1 MKNKIKLIFIS
12 FIAIM
17 LFDSSAYAAT
27 IPVFS
32 LLTDKNTVT
41 VGDVVTAS
49 VKVTASQNNVLGCYS
64 FTLDY
69 DTSKLILLGN
79 SGLKI
84 SGECGDG
91 SQTSSDTYK
100 FKFKAIAPGT
110 AKIYVD
116 STTYFEGTT
125 SVNRIENVSKGSK
138 SINVVNKTTAP
149 TVRYSKNNN
158 LSSLE
163 IEGYKLEPEFNKD
176 KLEYTITLP
185 KETYKIKLNAKTED
199 SKASVSGIGEIT
211 LVDGENKLE
220 VKVTAENGNVKTYV
234 IKATVEEPNPINVK
248 IDDKEYTV
256 VRKKDGLTIPTNYR
270 ETTIDLSGESVL
282 AFYGEITKYNL
293 VALKDENSN
302 INFYIYDNDT
312 YKLYKELNFN
322 SINIYPYQI
331 DDDKILNGYSKDKM
345 DINGMEL
352 EILTDNKG
360 YPIVYGMN
368 LNTGEISYYTYDAKE
383 NTLQRYNNEVSKKL
397 EKENKMYFYISI
409 ALGSFCIIE
418 LLIMII
424 ILATRSNKNVK
435 KIEETLEKT
444 IKMNSIKEEPISKK
458 ELKRQR
464 KEQLKQEKL
473 KLKEDKKKSKQKDN
487 ENMDSL

>member
-1 MKNKIKLIFIS
+1 MKNKKIS
-12 FIAIM
+12 FIVLTFFLTFI
-17 LFDSSAYAAT
+17 FSVKAYAST
-27 IPVFS
+27 NISVKS
-32 LLTDKNTVT
+32 NSSVT
-41 VGDVVTAS
+41 VGNTITTTVTISSSEALGSWNFVV
-49 VKVTASQNNVLGCYS
+49 G
-64 FTLDY
+64 Y
-69 DTSKLILLGN
+69 DTSKLTLLDNTTQRIVGY
-79 SGLKI
+79 
-84 SGECGDG
+84 GDG
-91 SQTSSDTYK
+91 STKSKSYT
-100 FKFKAIAPGT
+100 FKFKAKAVGT
-110 AKIYVD
+110 AKVYID
-116 STTYFEGTT
+116 SASYYTWNE
-125 SVNRIENVSKGSK
+125 VAENVSKGSK

-149 TVRYSKNNN
+149 TVSYSKNNN

-270 ETTIDLSGESVL
+270 ETTVDLSGESVL

-302 INFYIYDNDT
+302 INLYIYDNDT

-331 DDDKILNGYSKDKM
+331 DDDKILKGYSKDKM

>member
-1 MKNKIKLIFIS
+1 MKNKKIS
-12 FIAIM
+12 FIVLTFFLTFI
-17 LFDSSAYAAT
+17 FSVKAYAST
-27 IPVFS
+27 SINVKS
-32 LLTDKNTVT
+32 NSSVT
-41 VGDVVTAS
+41 VGNTITTTVTISSSEALGSWNFVV
-49 VKVTASQNNVLGCYS
+49 G
-64 FTLDY
+64 Y
-69 DTSKLILLGN
+69 DTSKLTLLDNTTQRIVGY
-79 SGLKI
+79 
-84 SGECGDG
+84 GDG
-91 SQTSSDTYK
+91 STKSKSYT
-100 FKFKAIAPGT
+100 FKFKAKAVGT
-110 AKIYVD
+110 AKVYID
-116 STTYFEGTT
+116 SASYYTWNE
-125 SVNRIENVSKGSK
+125 VAENVSKGSK

-158 LSSLE
+158 LFSLE

-302 INFYIYDNDT
+302 INLYIYNNDT

-331 DDDKILNGYSKDKM
+331 DDDKILKGYSKDKM

>member
-1 MKNKIKLIFIS
+1 MKNKKILFTVLTFFLTFIFS
-12 FIAIM
+12 VK
-17 LFDSSAYAAT
+17 AYAST
-27 IPVFS
+27 SISVKS
-32 LLTDKNTVT
+32 NSSVT
-41 VGDVVTAS
+41 VGNTITTTVTISSSEALGSWNFVV
-49 VKVTASQNNVLGCYS
+49 G
-64 FTLDY
+64 Y
-69 DTSKLILLGN
+69 DTSKLTLLDNTTQRIVGY
-79 SGLKI
+79 
-84 SGECGDG
+84 GDG
-91 SQTSSDTYK
+91 STKSKSYT
-100 FKFKAIAPGT
+100 FKFKAKAVGT
-110 AKIYVD
+110 AKVYID
-116 STTYFEGTT
+116 SAAYYTYESET
-125 SVNRIENVSKGSK
+125 SENVSKGSK
-138 SINVVNKTTAP
+138 SINVVNKATTP
-149 TVRYSKNNN
+149 TVSYSKNNN

-302 INFYIYDNDT
+302 INLYIYNNDT

-331 DDDKILNGYSKDKM
+331 DDDKILKGYSKDKM

>member
-1 MKNKIKLIFIS
+1 MKNKKILFTVLTFFLTFIFS
-12 FIAIM
+12 VK
-17 LFDSSAYAAT
+17 AYAST
-27 IPVFS
+27 SISVKS
-32 LLTDKNTVT
+32 NSSVT
-41 VGDVVTAS
+41 VGNTITTTVTISSSEALGSWNFVV
-49 VKVTASQNNVLGCYS
+49 G
-64 FTLDY
+64 Y
-69 DTSKLILLGN
+69 DTSKLTLLDNTTQRIVGY
-79 SGLKI
+79 
-84 SGECGDG
+84 GDG
-91 SQTSSDTYK
+91 STKSKSYT
-100 FKFKAIAPGT
+100 FKFKAKAVGT
-110 AKIYVD
+110 AKVYID
-116 STTYFEGTT
+116 SASYYTWNE
-125 SVNRIENVSKGSK
+125 VAENVSKGSK
-138 SINVVNKTTAP
+138 SINVVNKTTAT

>member
-1 MKNKIKLIFIS
+1 MKNKKI
-12 FIAIM
+12 
-17 LFDSSAYAAT
+17 LFTVLTFFLTFMFSVKAYAST
-27 IPVFS
+27 SISVKS
-32 LLTDKNTVT
+32 NSSVT
-41 VGDVVTAS
+41 VGNTITTTVTISSSEALGSWNFVV
-49 VKVTASQNNVLGCYS
+49 G
-64 FTLDY
+64 Y
-69 DTSKLILLGN
+69 DTSKLTLLDNTTQRIVGY
-79 SGLKI
+79 
-84 SGECGDG
+84 GDG
-91 SQTSSDTYK
+91 STKSKSYT
-100 FKFKAIAPGT
+100 FKFKAKAVGT
-110 AKIYVD
+110 AKVYID
-116 STTYFEGTT
+116 SASYYTWNE
-125 SVNRIENVSKGSK
+125 VAENVSKGSK
-138 SINVVNKTTAP
+138 SINVVNKTTTP
-149 TVRYSKNNN
+149 TVSYSKNNN

-163 IEGYKLEPEFNKD
+163 IEGYKLEPEFDKD

-270 ETTIDLSGESVL
+270 ETTVDLSGESVL

-312 YKLYKELNFN
+312 YKLYKELNVN

-368 LNTGEISYYTYDAKE
+368 LNKGEISYYTYDAKE

>member
-1 MKNKIKLIFIS
+1 MKKIKFLS
-12 FIAIM
+12 FIIVVFLSVF
-17 LFDSSAYAAT
+17 LFNSKIFAAT
-27 IPVFS
+27 NISISSNSKITLGNKLEVNITIS
-32 LLTDKNTVT
+32 STDKALCGWVF
-41 VGDVVTAS
+41 DI
-49 VKVTASQNNVLGCYS
+49 
-64 FTLDY
+64 DY
-69 DTSKLILLGN
+69 DTSKLRLNTSSGGEKNQRITGDGDLSTKSKKYTFYFDTIKTGN
-79 SGLKI
+79 AKI
-84 SGECGDG
+84 SIQSADVASCDREDL
-91 SQTSSDTYK
+91 SK
-100 FKFKAIAPGT
+100 
-110 AKIYVD
+110 
-116 STTYFEGTT
+116 TTTL
-125 SVNRIENVSKGSK
+125 GSK
-138 SINVVNKTTAP
+138 TITINEKVTAP

-234 IKATVEEPNPINVK
+234 IKATVEEPNPIKVK

-302 INFYIYDNDT
+302 INLYIYDNDT

-331 DDDKILNGYSKDKM
+331 DDDKILKGYSKDKM

>member
-1 MKNKIKLIFIS
+1 MKNKKILFTVLTFFLTFIFS
-12 FIAIM
+12 VK
-17 LFDSSAYAAT
+17 AYAST
-27 IPVFS
+27 SISVKS
-32 LLTDKNTVT
+32 NSSVT
-41 VGDVVTAS
+41 VGNTITTTVTISSSEALGSWNFVV
-49 VKVTASQNNVLGCYS
+49 G
-64 FTLDY
+64 Y
-69 DTSKLILLGN
+69 DTSKLTLLDNTTQRIVGY
-79 SGLKI
+79 
-84 SGECGDG
+84 GDG
-91 SQTSSDTYK
+91 STKSKSYT
-100 FKFKAIAPGT
+100 FKFKAKAVGT
-110 AKIYVD
+110 AKVYID
-116 STTYFEGTT
+116 SAAYYTYESET
-125 SVNRIENVSKGSK
+125 SENVSKGSK

-270 ETTIDLSGESVL
+270 ETTVDLSGESVL

-331 DDDKILNGYSKDKM
+331 DDDKILKGYSKDKM

>member
-1 MKNKIKLIFIS
+1 MKNKKIS
-12 FIAIM
+12 FIVLTFFLTFIFSAK
-17 LFDSSAYAAT
+17 AYAST
-27 IPVFS
+27 SISVKS
-32 LLTDKNTVT
+32 NSSVT
-41 VGDVVTAS
+41 VGNTITTTVTISSSEALGSWNFVV
-49 VKVTASQNNVLGCYS
+49 G
-64 FTLDY
+64 Y
-69 DTSKLILLGN
+69 DTSKLTLLDNTTQRIVGY
-79 SGLKI
+79 
-84 SGECGDG
+84 GDG
-91 SQTSSDTYK
+91 STKSKSYT
-100 FKFKAIAPGT
+100 FKFRAKAVGT
-110 AKIYVD
+110 AKVYID
-116 STTYFEGTT
+116 SASYYTWNE
-125 SVNRIENVSKGSK
+125 VAENVSKGSK

>member
-1 MKNKIKLIFIS
+1 MKNKKILFTVLTFFLTFIFS
-12 FIAIM
+12 VK
-17 LFDSSAYAAT
+17 AYAST
-27 IPVFS
+27 SISVKS
-32 LLTDKNTVT
+32 NSSVT
-41 VGDVVTAS
+41 VGNTITTTVTISSSEALGSWNFVV
-49 VKVTASQNNVLGCYS
+49 G
-64 FTLDY
+64 Y
-69 DTSKLILLGN
+69 DTSKLTLLDNTTQRIVGY
-79 SGLKI
+79 
-84 SGECGDG
+84 GDG
-91 SQTSSDTYK
+91 STKSKSYT
-100 FKFKAIAPGT
+100 FKFKAKAVGT
-110 AKIYVD
+110 AKVYID
-116 STTYFEGTT
+116 SASYYTWNE
-125 SVNRIENVSKGSK
+125 VAENVSKGSK

-149 TVRYSKNNN
+149 IVRYSKNNN

-302 INFYIYDNDT
+302 INLYIYDNDT

-331 DDDKILNGYSKDKM
+331 DDDKILKGYSKDKM

-383 NTLQRYNNEVSKKL
+383 NTLQRYNNEVSKKF

-487 ENMDSL
+487 ENG

>member
-1 MKNKIKLIFIS
+1 MKNKKIS
-12 FIAIM
+12 FIVLTFFLTFIFSAK
-17 LFDSSAYAAT
+17 AYAST
-27 IPVFS
+27 SISVKS
-32 LLTDKNTVT
+32 NSSVT
-41 VGDVVTAS
+41 VGNTITTTVTISSSEALGSWNFVV
-49 VKVTASQNNVLGCYS
+49 G
-64 FTLDY
+64 Y
-69 DTSKLILLGN
+69 DTSKLTLLDNTTQRIVGY
-79 SGLKI
+79 
-84 SGECGDG
+84 GDG
-91 SQTSSDTYK
+91 STKSKSYT
-100 FKFKAIAPGT
+100 FKFKAKAVGT
-110 AKIYVD
+110 AKVYID
-116 STTYFEGTT
+116 SASYYTWNE
-125 SVNRIENVSKGSK
+125 VAENVSKGSK

-149 TVRYSKNNN
+149 TVSYSKNNN

-360 YPIVYGMN
+360 YPI
-368 LNTGEISYYTYDAKE
+368 IIFKSRK
-383 NTLQRYNNEVSKKL
+383 
-397 EKENKMYFYISI
+397 YFW
-409 ALGSFCIIE
+409 G
-418 LLIMII
+418 
-424 ILATRSNKNVK
+424 RNVC
-435 KIEETLEKT
+435 
-444 IKMNSIKEEPISKK
+444 
-458 ELKRQR
+458 
-464 KEQLKQEKL
+464 
-473 KLKEDKKKSKQKDN
+473 
-487 ENMDSL
+487 

>member
-1 MKNKIKLIFIS
+1 MKNKKILFTVLTFFLTFIFS
-12 FIAIM
+12 VK
-17 LFDSSAYAAT
+17 AYAST
-27 IPVFS
+27 SISVKS
-32 LLTDKNTVT
+32 NSSVT
-41 VGDVVTAS
+41 VGNTITTTVTISSSEALGAWNFVV
-49 VKVTASQNNVLGCYS
+49 G
-64 FTLDY
+64 Y
-69 DTSKLILLGN
+69 DTSKLTLLDNTTQRIVG
-79 SGLKI
+79 
-84 SGECGDG
+84 CGDE
-91 SQTSSDTYK
+91 STKSKSYT
-100 FKFKAIAPGT
+100 FKFKAKAVGT
-110 AKIYVD
+110 AKVYID
-116 STTYFEGTT
+116 SASYYTWNL
-125 SVNRIENVSKGSK
+125 VAENVSKGSK

-176 KLEYTITLP
+176 KLEYTITFP

-302 INFYIYDNDT
+302 INLYIYNNDT

-331 DDDKILNGYSKDKM
+331 DDDKILKGYSKDKM

>member
-1 MKNKIKLIFIS
+1 MHN
-12 FIAIM
+12 
-17 LFDSSAYAAT
+17 
-27 IPVFS
+27 
-32 LLTDKNTVT
+32 
-41 VGDVVTAS
+41 
-49 VKVTASQNNVLGCYS
+49 
-64 FTLDY
+64 
-69 DTSKLILLGN
+69 
-79 SGLKI
+79 
-84 SGECGDG
+84 
-91 SQTSSDTYK
+91 
-100 FKFKAIAPGT
+100 
-110 AKIYVD
+110 
-116 STTYFEGTT
+116 
-125 SVNRIENVSKGSK
+125 
-138 SINVVNKTTAP
+138 
-149 TVRYSKNNN
+149 
-158 LSSLE
+158 
-163 IEGYKLEPEFNKD
+163 
-176 KLEYTITLP
+176 
-185 KETYKIKLNAKTED
+185 
-199 SKASVSGIGEIT
+199 
-211 LVDGENKLE
+211 
-220 VKVTAENGNVKTYV
+220 
-234 IKATVEEPNPINVK
+234 
-248 IDDKEYTV
+248 
-256 VRKKDGLTIPTNYR
+256 
-270 ETTIDLSGESVL
+270 
-282 AFYGEITKYNL
+282 
-293 VALKDENSN
+293 
-302 INFYIYDNDT
+302 
-312 YKLYKELNFN
+312 KLYKELNFN

-331 DDDKILNGYSKDKM
+331 DDDKILKGYSKDKM

>member
-1 MKNKIKLIFIS
+1 MKNKKILFTVLTFFLTLIFS
-12 FIAIM
+12 VK
-17 LFDSSAYAAT
+17 AYAST
-27 IPVFS
+27 SISVKS
-32 LLTDKNTVT
+32 NSSVT
-41 VGDVVTAS
+41 VGNTITTTVTISSSEALGSWNFVV
-49 VKVTASQNNVLGCYS
+49 G
-64 FTLDY
+64 Y
-69 DTSKLILLGN
+69 DTSKLTLLDNTTQRIVGY
-79 SGLKI
+79 
-84 SGECGDG
+84 GDG
-91 SQTSSDTYK
+91 STKSKSYT
-100 FKFKAIAPGT
+100 FKFKAKAVGT
-110 AKIYVD
+110 AKVYID
-116 STTYFEGTT
+116 SASYYTWNE
-125 SVNRIENVSKGSK
+125 VAENVSKGSK

-149 TVRYSKNNN
+149 TVRYSKKNN
-158 LSSLE
+158 LSSIE

-302 INFYIYDNDT
+302 INLYIYNNDT

-331 DDDKILNGYSKDKM
+331 DDDKILKGYSKDKM

>member
-1 MKNKIKLIFIS
+1 MKNKKILFTVLTFFLTFIFS
-12 FIAIM
+12 VK
-17 LFDSSAYAAT
+17 AYAST
-27 IPVFS
+27 SISVKS
-32 LLTDKNTVT
+32 NSSVT
-41 VGDVVTAS
+41 VGNTITTTVTISSSEALGSWNFVV
-49 VKVTASQNNVLGCYS
+49 G
-64 FTLDY
+64 Y
-69 DTSKLILLGN
+69 DTSKLTLLDNTTQRIVGY
-79 SGLKI
+79 
-84 SGECGDG
+84 GDG
-91 SQTSSDTYK
+91 STKSKSYT
-100 FKFKAIAPGT
+100 FKFKAKAVGT
-110 AKIYVD
+110 AKVYID
-116 STTYFEGTT
+116 SASYYTWNE
-125 SVNRIENVSKGSK
+125 VAENVSKGSK
-138 SINVVNKTTAP
+138 SINVVNKTTTP

-248 IDDKEYTV
+248 IDDKEYNV

-270 ETTIDLSGESVL
+270 ETTVDLSGESVL

-360 YPIVYGMN
+360 YPIIYGMN
-368 LNTGEISYYTYDAKE
+368 LNTGEISYYTYDSKE
-383 NTLQRYNNEVSKKL
+383 NTLQRYNNEVLKKI

-473 KLKEDKKKSKQKDN
+473 KLKEDKKKSKQNDN
-487 ENMDSL
+487 EDMDSL

>member
-1 MKNKIKLIFIS
+1 MKNKKIS
-12 FIAIM
+12 FIVLTFFLTFI
-17 LFDSSAYAAT
+17 FSVKAYAST
-27 IPVFS
+27 SISVKS
-32 LLTDKNTVT
+32 NSSVT
-41 VGDVVTAS
+41 VGNTITTTVTISSSEALGSWNFVV
-49 VKVTASQNNVLGCYS
+49 G
-64 FTLDY
+64 Y
-69 DTSKLILLGN
+69 DTSKLTLLDNTTQRIVGY
-79 SGLKI
+79 
-84 SGECGDG
+84 GDG
-91 SQTSSDTYK
+91 STKSKSYT
-100 FKFKAIAPGT
+100 FKFKAKAVGT
-110 AKIYVD
+110 AKVYID
-116 STTYFEGTT
+116 SASYYTWNE
-125 SVNRIENVSKGSK
+125 VAENVSKGSK

-163 IEGYKLEPEFNKD
+163 IEGYKLKPEFNKD

-302 INFYIYDNDT
+302 INLYIYDNDT

-331 DDDKILNGYSKDKM
+331 DDDKILKGYSKDKM
-345 DINGMEL
+345 DINGIEL

>member
-1 MKNKIKLIFIS
+1 MKNKKILFTVLTFFLTFIFS
-12 FIAIM
+12 VK
-17 LFDSSAYAAT
+17 AYAST
-27 IPVFS
+27 SISVKS
-32 LLTDKNTVT
+32 NSSVT
-41 VGDVVTAS
+41 VGNTITTTVTISSSEALGSWNFVV
-49 VKVTASQNNVLGCYS
+49 G
-64 FTLDY
+64 Y
-69 DTSKLILLGN
+69 DTSKLTLLDN
-79 SGLKI
+79 TTQRI
-84 SGECGDG
+84 VDYGDG
-91 SQTSSDTYK
+91 STKSKSYT
-100 FKFKAIAPGT
+100 FKFKAKAVGT
-110 AKIYVD
+110 AKVYID
-116 STTYFEGTT
+116 SAAYYTYESET
-125 SVNRIENVSKGSK
+125 SENVSKGSK

-302 INFYIYDNDT
+302 INLYIYNNDT
-312 YKLYKELNFN
+312 LR
-322 SINIYPYQI
+322 Q
-331 DDDKILNGYSKDKM
+331 G
-345 DINGMEL
+345 
-352 EILTDNKG
+352 
-360 YPIVYGMN
+360 
-368 LNTGEISYYTYDAKE
+368 
-383 NTLQRYNNEVSKKL
+383 LQ
-397 EKENKMYFYISI
+397 
-409 ALGSFCIIE
+409 
-418 LLIMII
+418 
-424 ILATRSNKNVK
+424 
-435 KIEETLEKT
+435 
-444 IKMNSIKEEPISKK
+444 KMNYYVFLLNCLVVI
-458 ELKRQR
+458 RG
-464 KEQLKQEKL
+464 
-473 KLKEDKKKSKQKDN
+473 
-487 ENMDSL
+487 

>member
-1 MKNKIKLIFIS
+1 MKNKKIS
-12 FIAIM
+12 FIVLTFFLTFIFSAK
-17 LFDSSAYAAT
+17 AYAST
-27 IPVFS
+27 SISVKS
-32 LLTDKNTVT
+32 NSSVT
-41 VGDVVTAS
+41 VGNTITTTVTISSSEALGSWNFVV
-49 VKVTASQNNVLGCYS
+49 G
-64 FTLDY
+64 Y
-69 DTSKLILLGN
+69 DTSKLTLLDNTTQRIVGN
-79 SGLKI
+79 
-84 SGECGDG
+84 GDG
-91 SQTSSDTYK
+91 STKSKSYT
-100 FKFKAIAPGT
+100 FKFKAKAVGT
-110 AKIYVD
+110 AKVYID
-116 STTYFEGTT
+116 SASYYTWNE
-125 SVNRIENVSKGSK
+125 VAENVSKGSK

-149 TVRYSKNNN
+149 TVSYSKNNN

>member
-1 MKNKIKLIFIS
+1 MKNKKILFTVLTFFLTFIFS
-12 FIAIM
+12 VK
-17 LFDSSAYAAT
+17 AYAST
-27 IPVFS
+27 SISVKS
-32 LLTDKNTVT
+32 NSSVT
-41 VGDVVTAS
+41 VGNTITTTVTISSSEALGSWNFVV
-49 VKVTASQNNVLGCYS
+49 G
-64 FTLDY
+64 Y
-69 DTSKLILLGN
+69 DTSKLTLLDNTTQRIVGY
-79 SGLKI
+79 
-84 SGECGDG
+84 GDG
-91 SQTSSDTYK
+91 STKSKSYT
-100 FKFKAIAPGT
+100 FKFKAKAVGT
-110 AKIYVD
+110 AKVYID
-116 STTYFEGTT
+116 SAAYYTYESET
-125 SVNRIENVSKGSK
+125 SENVSKGSK
-138 SINVVNKTTAP
+138 SINVVNKKTTP
-149 TVRYSKNNN
+149 TVSYSKNNN

-302 INFYIYDNDT
+302 INLYIYNNDT

-331 DDDKILNGYSKDKM
+331 DDDKILKGYSKDKM
-345 DINGMEL
+345 DINGIEL

-409 ALGSFCIIE
+409 ALGLFCIIE